1 MRLGTVG
8 RHALMPPPLPGC
20 LCAAGQSEIQLN
32 FQYYRRGG
40 VYPRP
45 CPGAFG
51 GSLMKIDDTLR
62 AGIKPAST
70 ASCPA
75 LWQKYS
81 SSFESA
87 SPGAYKMRPYTG
99 AEMHS
104 AQGSPVKGSWHG
116 EAMTEGLSAGDFGN
130 SDPLRQAFG
139 LPPPLGHQGEAFYPW
154 NPLAMKNLFR
164 ERNLLHLDLVYI
176 DVKYGMHRAM

>member
-8 RHALMPPPLPGC
+8 RHALMPPPIPGR

-51 GSLMKIDDTLR
+51 GSLMEIDEAFR
-62 AGIKPAST
+62 AGIKPAPT

-87 SPGAYKMRPYTG
+87 SPGAYKMRPYTHAPG
-99 AEMHS
+99 LRYPRAPLE
-104 AQGSPVKGSWHG
+104 GSWQPK
-116 EAMTEGLSAGDFGN
+116 AD
-130 SDPLRQAFG
+130 
-139 LPPPLGHQGEAFYPW
+139 
-154 NPLAMKNLFR
+154 
-164 ERNLLHLDLVYI
+164 
-176 DVKYGMHRAM
+176 